1 MAESSN
7 ILLDSN
13 IIIYTGV
20 AAYEELRNW
29 LRLKTYFVSA
39 ISQIEVLGYYDLT
52 ANDKKYF
59 EAFFEDA
66 NLILIQNKTIYECS
80 SSDNSVTK
88 AHFLMLAKFDAFPND
103 LPLITA
109 NIKDFQHIEDL
120 ELIALR
126 EIQDGT

>member
-1 MAESSN
+1 MAENNN

-20 AAYEELRNW
+20 AAYEGLRNW
-29 LRLKTYFVSA
+29 LRSKTYFVSA

-66 NLILIQNKTIYECS
+66 NLILIQNKTVWKSIELRQHKKMS
-80 SSDNSVTK
+80 
-88 AHFLMLAKFDAFPND
+88 LGDAIIAATALIND

>member
-29 LRLKTYFVSA
+29 LRSKTYFVSA

-66 NLILIQNKTIYECS
+66 NLILIQNKTIWKSIELRQHKKMS
-80 SSDNSVTK
+80 
-88 AHFLMLAKFDAFPND
+88 LGDAIIAATALIND